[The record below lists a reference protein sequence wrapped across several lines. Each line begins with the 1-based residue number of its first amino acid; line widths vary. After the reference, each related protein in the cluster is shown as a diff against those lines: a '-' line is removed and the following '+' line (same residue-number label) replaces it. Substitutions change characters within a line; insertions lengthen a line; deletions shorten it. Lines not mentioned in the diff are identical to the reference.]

1 MILHNSKPL
10 TIIHSFKP
18 LTILHN
24 PKPLTMPKPPCSS
37 PFPVA
42 VIPVWAAAG
51 FTSSRIITPAGA
63 AAAAAA
69 AAAMGV
75 MMFSS
80 MPELAYRSSSEVG
93 CTAN

>member
-1 MILHNSKPL
+1 MILYN
-10 TIIHSFKP
+10 FKP
-18 LTILHN
+18 LAMPN
-24 PKPLTMPKPPCSS
+24 PRIPPPS
-37 PFPVA
+37 VA
-42 VIPVWAAAG
+42 VIPVCAAAG

-63 AAAAAA
+63 SAAAAA

-93 CTAN
+93 RTANQHYI